1 MARRQDAARRRGARA
16 LTARVAPPIFIV
28 HDFAC
33 ACAALQAAREADV
46 RIVLRSPPGAIHAL
60 GLGFLVALF
69 DEVREAE
76 PDVPHESVIDCDDD
90 AARAHRAL
98 ALGQRQV
105 AFHGHRA
112 AQRRLESVAA
122 QLKATLLRGGVPRGA
137 CVLDDPATAKATAL
151 AVLQCRARP
160 AREGSRKQPHPPRET
175 KP

>member
-1 MARRQDAARRRGARA
+1 M
-16 LTARVAPPIFIV
+16 
-28 HDFAC
+28 
-33 ACAALQAAREADV
+33 
-46 RIVLRSPPGAIHAL
+46 LRSPPGAIHAL

-69 DEVREAE
+69 DEVRQAE
-76 PDVPHESVIDCDDD
+76 SDVPHESVIDCDDD

-105 AFHGHRA
+105 AFRGHRA

-137 CVLDDPATAKATAL
+137 SVLDDPATAMATAL
-151 AVLQCRARP
+151 AVLQSRARP
-160 AREGSRKQPHPPRET
+160 AKEGSKKKQPPPPRET